1 MHCNVHIQESPIVF
15 NQIVELQILVEELLL
30 AVVRFG
36 HHFALA

>member
-1 MHCNVHIQESPIVF
+1 MHHNVHLQESPVVLD
-15 NQIVELQILVEELLL
+15 QIVELQILVEELLL